1 MQVLRLRPE
10 LIHQPATGMK
20 IIIATSVTPFVEGG
34 STFIVEWLGHELET
48 RGHEVEILRFPFNEN
63 YTEILDQLL
72 GLRLLDLSHYGDR
85 LIAIRTPSH
94 MLKHPNKV
102 VWFIHHYRG
111 AYDLWGTE
119 YQNIP
124 STPEGIAY
132 REAIIAADNLGL
144 REAAKL
150 FCNSGVVRDRVK
162 KFNRVEAEVLYP
174 PLLSPDRFYSSQF
187 DGFLLYFGRLT
198 RHKRQWLAI
207 ESLRHTSSAVK
218 LVIAGLP
225 DPGADSYLGELQGL
239 VTKYGLADR
248 VTILSRWVPEDE
260 KIQLFARCLAVVYFP
275 FDEDSYGYPS
285 LEAHAACKSVL
296 TTADAGGTSELIVNG
311 RNGLILP
318 ADPEL
323 IAHAMDDLYNDRNT
337 ARQMGE
343 AGKRRVDELGIS
355 WDNVVARLLS

>member
-1 MQVLRLRPE
+1 MRL
-10 LIHQPATGMK
+10 
-20 IIIATSVTPFVEGG
+20 IIATSVAPFVEGG
-34 STFIVEWLGHELET
+34 STYIVEWLGRELET
-48 RGHEVEILRFPFNEN
+48 RGHEVEILRLPFDEN

-72 GLRLLDLSHYGDR
+72 ALRLLDLSQHGDR

-94 MLKHPNKV
+94 LLKHPNKV

-119 YQNIP
+119 YQSIP

-150 FCNSGVVRDRVK
+150 FCNSGVVRDRLK
-162 KFNRVEAEVLYP
+162 KFNGVEAEVLYP
-174 PLLSPDRFYSSQF
+174 PLFSADRFYSLQF

-198 RHKRQWLAI
+198 RHKRQSLAI
-207 ESLRHTSSAVK
+207 ESLRHTRSAVK
-218 LVIAGLP
+218 LVIAGPL
-225 DPGADSYLGELQGL
+225 DPGADSYLAELRGL
-239 VTKYGLADR
+239 ITKYGLGDR

-260 KIQLFARCLAVVYFP
+260 KIELFAKCLAVIYFP

-285 LEAHAACKSVL
+285 LEAHAAGKPVL
-296 TTADAGGTSELIVNG
+296 TTADAGATRELIVNG
-311 RNGLILP
+311 TNGFVLP

-323 IAHAMDDLYNDRNT
+323 IAQAMDELYNDRNA
-337 ARQMGE
+337 ARQMGA
-343 AGKRRVDELGIS
+343 AGRHRVAELGIS
-355 WDNVVARLLS
+355 WDHVVARLLS